1 MLALVASYTQ
11 SWSSLP
17 RPRAPSRARD
27 VVAFLELY
35 DLMPMMECLKLPAQV
50 EVNAC
55 FEGLSPWLQVTKD
68 GSLVLS
74 QGAVAG
80 FTGGSVGA
88 VGTLVAT
95 LTKRDQVKGRLKCVY
110 CDGRGI
116 IQCGRCLGSSQ
127 LASVNGATG
136 ELSYIGCSNC
146 EASGSVLCISARVR
160 GTPARQQQ
168 APAASVLS
176 APAAAQIARAPG

>member
-35 DLMPMMECLKLPAQV
+35 DLVPMMECLKLPAQV